1 MRAVK
6 GHVTLLAATALA
18 LGLAACSS
26 MEGPNALLTQQEAQA
41 VADAVVTDAASL
53 SEAAT
58 YNATSGV
65 PMAGAP
71 ASTTTAPCPT
81 ISPQPVVNSDADLPP
96 DSVHVDFTGCT
107 IQQPLEHITL
117 V

>member
-71 ASTTTAPCPT
+71 PSTTPAPCPT
-81 ISPQPVVNSDADLPP
+81 LNPPPPGTSPARPP
-96 DSVHVDFTGCT
+96 PHSG
-107 IQQPLEHITL
+107 
-117 V
+117 